1 MLICALQLRRVMFP
15 ATVSMTEQLAAVLPL
30 IWIAQLHDA
39 AHSAVKQRSS
49 HQQATLHR
57 VL

>member
-1 MLICALQLRRVMFP
+1 MFP

-49 HQQATLHR
+49 HQQATLHW